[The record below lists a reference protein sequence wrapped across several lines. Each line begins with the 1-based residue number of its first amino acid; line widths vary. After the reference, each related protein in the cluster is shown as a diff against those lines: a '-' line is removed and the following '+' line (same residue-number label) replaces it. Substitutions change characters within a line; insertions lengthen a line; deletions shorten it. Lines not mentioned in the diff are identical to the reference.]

1 MYFDPI
7 SSWLVALIADGIVIA
22 GERSRG
28 ISASEYDQ
36 KRVKQANEMLNG
48 DIRRIRKDYGLH
60 LPEMAYEQIQL
71 HIRVTK
77 NSFSFQNAHGQ
88 IIIDL
93 DNQEYIIALLEA
105 CSKWYSKYSYDEA
118 EKKAEWYRKAAIEA
132 KRRKELYAKKLE
144 ETRIKK
150 EKERE
155 KEKNTNAIAIL
166 VTIIIFIVGVFLRIA
181 TAD

>member
-1 MYFDPI
+1 MYFDPL
-7 SSWLVALIADGIVIA
+7 SAWLVALIADGIVVA

-28 ISASEYDQ
+28 GSVSEYDQ

-48 DIRRIRKDYGLH
+48 DIRRVKDKYGLS

-77 NSFSFQNAHGQ
+77 NSFSFQYAHGQ
-88 IIIDL
+88 IAIDL

-118 EKKAEWYRKAAIEA
+118 NKKTEWYKNVAIEA
-132 KRRKELYAKKLE
+132 RRRKELYAKELE
-144 ETRIKK
+144 ETRIRE
-150 EKERE
+150 EKQRE
-155 KEKNTNAIAIL
+155 KDQAMSNIYL
-166 VTIIIFIVGVFLRIA
+166 VVGLIIFVAFIIFFFS
-181 TAD
+181 